1 MLNTLKMTA
10 EELMSVVSNFPQ
22 ASEQIALVE
31 VAPMRV
37 VIEIKIDRQHLRP
50 GETVSGPTM
59 FLMADCAFY
68 LATLAMVG
76 PKLLSVTTNASI
88 NFLRR
93 PVGTRL
99 LAQATILKLGKKLSV
114 GEVRLFTDEMG
125 DDCVAHATMT
135 YAIPPDDVSAPV

>member
-1 MLNTLKMTA
+1 MLNTIKMTP
-10 EELMSVVSNFPQ
+10 EELMSVVASFPQ
-22 ASEQIALVE
+22 ANQQCELVE
-31 VAPMRV
+31 VSPMRV
-37 VIEIKIDRQHLRP
+37 VIEMTLDHHHLRP

-76 PKLLSVTTNASI
+76 PKLLSVTTNATI

-93 PVGTRL
+93 PIGRRL
-99 LAQATILKLGKKLSV
+99 SAKATILKLGKTLSV

-135 YAIPPDDVSAPV
+135 YSIPPDEMPAPA

>member
-1 MLNTLKMTA
+1 MVQKLKMTA
-10 EELMSVVSNFPQ
+10 DELISVIENFPQ
-22 ASEQIALVE
+22 ASEQITLVE
-31 VAPMRV
+31 VSPMRT
-37 VIEIKIDRQHLRP
+37 VIKMTIDQQHLRP

-76 PKLLSVTTNASI
+76 PKLLSVTTNATI

-93 PVGTRL
+93 PSGRTL
-99 LAQATILKLGKKLSV
+99 SAEATILKLGKKLSV

-125 DDCVAHATMT
+125 EACVAHATMT
-135 YAIPPDDVSAPV
+135 YAIPPDDVSASV